1 MPTSKRPLFAL
12 AASIALH
19 DCRGFVSNPLR
30 ASIPQKRSN
39 TASLLPKEIVL
50 FNTDPNDGNDEFD
63 ASPSSLI
70 LLETGSAA
78 ADESSTRTTTTGTL
92 NTMAQPSDSD
102 SILPSLHVND
112 TILGSAA
119 PPRILGTTV
128 EPWEPAEVLLVN
140 RNDDV
145 KAVLKASELAA
156 VEAEASIPP
165 ELMEQLGFSA
175 LVQPDNRHVDAVSN
189 LLTATSVVGEPV
201 TSTKLNPP
209 TISKIIKF
217 AIPAIGVWLCG
228 PLLSL
233 IDTSAVGL
241 FSGTAQQAALN
252 PAVALTDYSALLI
265 VRRCAPIVTNL
276 DVTNHSSYQLF
287 YFRHS
292 CTLEQRIWSQRH
304 RKPTEEHRTSRP
316 QLEF

>member
-112 TILGSAA
+112 TILGTPA
-119 PPRILGTTV
+119 PPLIGTTV

-175 LVQPDNRHVDAVSN
+175 LVQPDNRQVDAVPN

-276 DVTNHSSYQLF
+276 DVTNH
-287 YFRHS
+287 
-292 CTLEQRIWSQRH
+292 
-304 RKPTEEHRTSRP
+304 
-316 QLEF
+316 